1 MKTAL
6 CLFGIILIFLSALLW
21 VASSPNG
28 LFSVS
33 FHEFAVMFLL
43 GVVLMIP
50 KIRQQ
55 LRLLLSSGKKSKD
68 MPF

>member
-6 CLFGIILIFLSALLW
+6 CFFGIILIFLSALLW
-21 VASSPNG
+21 VASSPTG

-33 FHEFAVMFLL
+33 FHEFVVMFLL
-43 GVVLMIP
+43 GVVLTIP

-55 LRLLLSSGKKSKD
+55 MRLLLSSGKKSKD
-68 MPF
+68 APF